1 MGLWLSRAIVRSVA
15 TVAERRVDLLQRLE
29 VAFDDGLQ
37 FVCQRRAFEIV
48 QPSAVFLLQIDQGGH
63 RRGPSFWP
71 RGDAPGRCCGRPGDL
86 PVQLGA
92 APGLALRWAHRDRTN
107 ARAGH
112 AELLLSIVT
121 VTFPRMIRGELAN
134 GRGTS
139 RLHSCIRG
147 VWCGPGPDRK

>member
-1 MGLWLSRAIVRSVA
+1 MACSLSASGELSR
-15 TVAERRVDLLQRLE
+15 LGGRLSSQ
-29 VAFDDGLQ
+29 A
-37 FVCQRRAFEIV
+37 
-48 QPSAVFLLQIDQGGH
+48 LLQIDQGGH

-86 PVQLGA
+86 PAQLGA
-92 APGLALRWAHRDRTN
+92 APGLALRWAQRDRTN
-107 ARAGH
+107 AMPGH

-121 VTFPRMIRGELAN
+121 VTFPKIRGELAN

-147 VWCGPGPDRK
+147 SVGDRTMMQPCASTASFRGGGPIL